1 MFFVLFGRIYLLHFR
16 AISNDP
22 NEYAEPER
30 FLPDRFLSAS
40 PALDPRTYVFGVGRR
55 VCPGRDLAE
64 ATMFLFASTLLAI
77 SVLSKPLNAEGR
89 EIEPEF
95 ITGGSAVTK

>member
-1 MFFVLFGRIYLLHFR
+1 MLFVWIYLLHFR

-22 NEYAEPER
+22 EEYAEPER
-30 FLPDRFLSAS
+30 FLPDRFLGAS

-55 VCPGRDLAE
+55 ICPGRDLAE
-64 ATMFLFASTLLAI
+64 ATMFLFASTLLAT
-77 SVLSKPLNAEGR
+77 SVLSKPLNAEGQ

-95 ITGGSAVTK
+95 ITGGSAITK